1 MHFGILDAPD
11 DPRCPAAGQAG
22 LDADTENPCQPL
34 RPGHRGTTFGRWS
47 LPTAVLTA
55 PVPHGRCHPRAVF
68 TVWRD

>member
-1 MHFGILDAPD
+1 
-11 DPRCPAAGQAG
+11 
-22 LDADTENPCQPL
+22 L